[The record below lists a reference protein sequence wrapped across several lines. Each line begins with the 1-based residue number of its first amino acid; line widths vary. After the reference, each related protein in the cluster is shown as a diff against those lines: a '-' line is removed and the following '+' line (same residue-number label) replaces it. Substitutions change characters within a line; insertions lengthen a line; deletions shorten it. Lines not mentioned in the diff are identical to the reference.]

1 MPTNEI
7 RNKLSTKGL
16 KITPQRIAILEA
28 IEKLNNHP
36 TAENIIEYI
45 RRNHPNIATA
55 TVYKVLDALA
65 ANDLIK
71 KVKTDRDIMRYDAI
85 TENHHHLYCA
95 ESDRIEDYFDTEL
108 NEMIGK
114 YFNKKGIPD
123 FEIQDIKLQIIGSFL
138 KVKI

>member
-1 MPTNEI
+1 MPTKEI

-85 TENHHHLYCA
+85 IENHHHLYCA

-114 YFNKKGIPD
+114 YFKKKGIPD

-138 KVKI
+138 KDKK

>member
-1 MPTNEI
+1 MPAKEI

-65 ANDLIK
+65 GKDLIK

-95 ESDRIEDYFDTEL
+95 ESDRIEDYFDKDL
-108 NEMIGK
+108 NEMIGN
-114 YFNKKGIPD
+114 YFEKKGIPD
-123 FEIQDIKLQIIGSFL
+123 FEIADIKLQIIGKF
-138 KVKI
+138 KK